1 MSGTVPDAPSD
12 VARHY
17 GHADLADRMI
27 ARLAEH
33 GITPDTATLDDLA
46 ALDQMHLRGREAT
59 IEVGEKLGLKPGLS
73 VLDLGSGIG
82 GPARVLAAHFEVQV
96 TALDLTPEF
105 GAACAVLNEI
115 AGLAD
120 RITVVTGDATA
131 TGLPDAAFDRVV
143 TLHATMNIPDKA
155 GVYRE
160 AYRCLKPGGLFA
172 FYDVTAGPNGAP
184 HFPVPWAGVPEI
196 SHLIAAEAMANMAE
210 AAGFRRVEVTDLT
223 EEARSRIA
231 EQRAAAERQKAQNAK
246 PPLQAGDILMGA
258 QAADKQRNLRRNQEE
273 GRVAISMAVFVKG

>member
-1 MSGTVPDAPSD
+1 MNTTSVTS
-12 VARHY
+12 HY
-17 GHADLADRMI
+17 GHADLADRLI

-33 GITPDTATLDDLA
+33 GIAPERATLDHLL

-59 IEVGEKLGLKPGLS
+59 LELGESLGLGENMD

-82 GPARVLAAHFEVQV
+82 GPARVLAAHFGVRV

-105 GAACAVLNEI
+105 GATCSVLNEI
-115 AGLAD
+115 AGLTD

-155 GVYRE
+155 DVYRE
-160 AYRCLKPGGLFA
+160 AFRCLKPGGLFA
-172 FYDVTAGPNGAP
+172 FYDVTAGPEGAP
-184 HFPVPWAGVPEI
+184 HFPVPWAGAAEI
-196 SHLIAAEAMANMAE
+196 SHLIPVTEMARLAE
-210 AAGFRRVEVTDLT
+210 AAGFHQLDLRDLT
-223 EEARSRIA
+223 EEARARIA
-231 EQRAAAERQKAQNAK
+231 EQRAAAERQRSEKTA

-258 QAADKQRNLRRNQEE
+258 QAADKQRNLRRNLEE
-273 GRVAISMAVFVKG
+273 GRVAISLGLFEKTG

>member
-1 MSGTVPDAPSD
+1 MV
-12 VARHY
+12 
-17 GHADLADRMI
+17 

-33 GITPDTATLDDLA
+33 GITPETATLDDLA

-59 IEVGEKLGLKPGLS
+59 IEVGEILGLKPGLS

-82 GPARVLAAHFEVQV
+82 GPARVLAAHFQVRV

-105 GAACAVLNEI
+105 GATCAVLNEI
-115 AGLAD
+115 AGLTD

-131 TGLPDAAFDRVV
+131 TGLPEACFDRVV
-143 TLHATMNIPDKA
+143 TQHATMNIPDKA

-172 FYDVTAGPNGAP
+172 FYDVTAGPNGPP

-196 SHLIAAEAMANMAE
+196 SHLIPAEDIARLAE
-210 AAGFRRVEVTDLT
+210 VAGFRRVELRDLT
-223 EEARSRIA
+223 EEARTRIA
-231 EQRAAAERQKAQNAK
+231 DQRAAAERQKTQSAK
-246 PPLQAGDILMGA
+246 PPLQAGDILMGV
-258 QAADKQRNLRRNQEE
+258 QAAEKQRNLRRNLEE
-273 GRVAISMAVFVKG
+273 GRVAISLGVFEKLVG

>member
-1 MSGTVPDAPSD
+1 MNTTSVTS
-12 VARHY
+12 HY
-17 GHADLADRMI
+17 GHADLADRLI

-33 GITPDTATLDDLA
+33 GIAPERATLDHLS

-59 IEVGEKLGLKPGLS
+59 LELGESLGLGENMD

-82 GPARVLAAHFEVQV
+82 GPARVLAAHFGVRV

-105 GAACAVLNEI
+105 GATCSVLNEI
-115 AGLAD
+115 AGLTD

-155 GVYRE
+155 DVYRE
-160 AYRCLKPGGLFA
+160 AFRCLKPGGLFA
-172 FYDVTAGPNGAP
+172 FYDVTAGPEGAP
-184 HFPVPWAGVPEI
+184 HFPVPWAGAAEI
-196 SHLIAAEAMANMAE
+196 SHLIPVTEMARLAE
-210 AAGFRRVEVTDLT
+210 AAGFHQLELRDLT
-223 EEARSRIA
+223 EEARARIA
-231 EQRAAAERQKAQNAK
+231 EQRAAAERQRSEKTA

-258 QAADKQRNLRRNQEE
+258 QAADKQRNLRRNLEE
-273 GRVAISMAVFVKG
+273 GRVAISLGLFEKTG